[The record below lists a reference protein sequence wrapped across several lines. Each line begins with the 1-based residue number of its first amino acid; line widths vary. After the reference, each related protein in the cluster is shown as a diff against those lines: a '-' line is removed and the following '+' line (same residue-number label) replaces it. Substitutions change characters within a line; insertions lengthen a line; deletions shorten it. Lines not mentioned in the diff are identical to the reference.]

1 MYALQWLVQSLA
13 VIFGAPL
20 TKVGSTWDPNGSSL
34 DVGSVWDPNG

>member
-20 TKVGSTWDPNGSSL
+20 AKAGSTWDPNRLEG
-34 DVGSVWDPNG
+34 GGAWDPNG